1 MGATVILSP
10 HRDDAVLSLW
20 HVLAGPGE
28 VRVVNVFTGA
38 QAGAAP
44 GWWDELSGARD
55 PLVRAGER
63 EREDDEALALA
74 GRAAVSLDFLD
85 DQYRSGSQ
93 GLEPVLAALAAVVD
107 PDDTLLAPAALGD
120 HRDHA
125 LVRAAALT
133 LRERGSTVAL
143 YADIP
148 HAALHGWPTWVTNG
162 AGPPASEDRWAT
174 RLIEAGL
181 RPTELEPRVHA
192 LARAAERRK
201 RDAVGRY
208 ATQLAVLERKCGLLS
223 RPDLLRYEIVW
234 PLPAVRR
241 AG

>member
-38 QAGAAP
+38 PAGALP

-55 PLVRAGER
+55 PLVRARER

-74 GRAAVSLDFLD
+74 GRAGVGLGFLD
-85 DQYRSGSQ
+85 DQYRPEPQELG
-93 GLEPVLAALAAVVD
+93 PVLAALATVVD
-107 PDDTLLAPAALGD
+107 PGETLLAPAALGE

-133 LRERGSTVAL
+133 LRERGRDVAL

-148 HAALHGWPTWVTNG
+148 HAAFHGWPAWVTNG
-162 AGPPASEDRWAT
+162 AAPQASEDRWAT

-181 RPTELEPRVHA
+181 RPAELEPRVHS
-192 LARAAERRK
+192 LAAAAERRK

-208 ATQLAVLERKCGLLS
+208 VTQVAALEEKCGLLS

-234 PLPAVRR
+234 PLPAVELAR
-241 AG
+241 